1 MCMEILEKDT
11 NNNVACCILSIL
23 RKWSVR
29 SMHLFFLF
37 IYIYISNSHG
47 HTLLNEKRVP
57 HSQGHISILKYLMW
71 CHQKC
76 ALSIHPSKLKNLL
89 DSSCLTQTESAE
101 LNMAKNEA

>member
-1 MCMEILEKDT
+1 MLYFKHSQKMVST
-11 NNNVACCILSIL
+11 QHAPV
-23 RKWSVR
+23 
-29 SMHLFFLF
+29 FLVYIYIY

-47 HTLLNEKRVP
+47 HTLLNEKLVP

-89 DSSCLTQTESAE
+89 DSSCLIQTESAE